1 MILVMSHV
9 QSVAA
14 EHNTSETYI
23 YIYIASFLPAGN
35 SEKDSISIYIAT
47 EETGL
52 DSKHLGS

>member
-1 MILVMSHV
+1 M
-9 QSVAA
+9 AA